1 MEGNMAERLTGIGL
15 YVFAGLLFVTP
26 AAAQG
31 KVWRIDAAQSTA
43 RLYVT
48 TSSRRDARINVG
60 VARLTGNI
68 LQNED
73 SALPATVA
81 FQIYPADSNPE
92 LRKPD
97 GSLPSSQ
104 TQIRAN
110 STTIA
115 FRSRTVQLLDQ
126 KSVLVRGDLTA
137 TYVSRNADYDPS
149 KGYSGPVYGAPVIH
163 SVKREVGFVFRVAP
177 SAGKREAKP
186 GIVEWSASGVIAGDL
201 FPELWNAV
209 VTTDWPAFLMNEQCN
224 PTADTDE
231 DFSVPTCTGKLIE
244 PVPPTDTHCDM
255 PSSVG
260 EDFSGATCDGEPLP
274 VVPKKE
280 KRSHMKGGQPKQ
292 GSNGIMANVVEIELV
307 FRLARVNP
315 TPQSRP
321 PSTNDPTARN
331 VVEKWRH
338 SGPA

>member
-1 MEGNMAERLTGIGL
+1 MAVRFTGIGL
-15 YVFAGLLFVTP
+15 YVFAGLLSATP

-31 KVWRIDAAQSTA
+31 TVWRIDAAQSTA

-48 TSSRRDARINVG
+48 AANRREARINVG
-60 VARLTGNI
+60 VARLTGNV
-68 LQNED
+68 LQGED

-81 FQIYPADSNPE
+81 FQIYPEDRNPK

-97 GSLPSSQ
+97 GAVSSSQ

-115 FRSRTVQLLDQ
+115 FRSRTIQLLDP
-126 KSVLVRGDLTA
+126 KRVLVRGDLTA
-137 TYVSRNADYDPS
+137 TYVSQNADYDPS
-149 KGYSGPVYGAPVIH
+149 RGYSGPVYGPPVIH

-177 SAGKREAKP
+177 PAGKREARK
-186 GIVEWSASGVIAGDL
+186 GSVEWSASSVIAGDL

-209 VTTDWPAFLMNEQCN
+209 VTTDWPAFLVNEPCN
-224 PTADTDE
+224 PPADTGE
-231 DFSVPTCTGKLIE
+231 DFSAPAACTGKLIE
-244 PVPPTDTHCDM
+244 AVPPTDTHCDM

-260 EDFSGATCDGEPLP
+260 EDFSGATCDGAPLP
-274 VVPKKE
+274 VVPKRE
-280 KRSHMKGGQPKQ
+280 KGSPLKRGQAKKD
-292 GSNGIMANVVEIELV
+292 SEENMANVVEIELV
-307 FRLARVNP
+307 LRLARVNP

-331 VVEKWRH
+331 AETKSRD
-338 SGPA
+338 SGAA

>member
-1 MEGNMAERLTGIGL
+1 MMAARFTGFVF
-15 YVFAGLLFVTP
+15 YAFAGLLTATP

-31 KVWRIDAAQSTA
+31 TVWRIDAAQSTA

-48 TSSRRDARINVG
+48 ASNRRDARINVG

-68 LQNED
+68 LQGD
-73 SALPATVA
+73 GSVLPATVA
-81 FQIYPADSNPE
+81 FQIYPADKNPK

-97 GSLPSSQ
+97 GALPSSE

-137 TYVSRNADYDPS
+137 TYVSQTADYDPS
-149 KGYSGPVYGAPVIH
+149 RGYSGPVYGPPVVH
-163 SVKREVGFVFRVAP
+163 SVKREVGFVFRTAA
-177 SAGKREAKP
+177 SAGKREAKK
-186 GIVEWSASGVIAGDL
+186 GSIEWSASSVIAGDL

-209 VTTDWPAFLMNEQCN
+209 VTTDWPAFLVNEPCN
-224 PTADTDE
+224 PPADTGE
-231 DFSVPTCTGKLIE
+231 DFSVPPCTGRLIE

-260 EDFSGATCDGEPLP
+260 EDFSGATCDGTPLP
-274 VVPKKE
+274 VVPKRE
-280 KRSHMKGGQPKQ
+280 KQSHMKSRQ
-292 GSNGIMANVVEIELV
+292 SNKSSDGNMANVVEIELV
-307 FRLARVNP
+307 LRLARVNP
-315 TPQSRP
+315 APQTRP

-331 VVEKWRH
+331 IGDKPCH

>member
-1 MEGNMAERLTGIGL
+1 MDGKMAARLTGFVL
-15 YVFAGLLFVTP
+15 YAYAGLLFATP

-31 KVWRIDAAQSTA
+31 TVWRIDATQSTA
-43 RLYVT
+43 RLYIT
-48 TSSRRDARINVG
+48 AANRRDARINVG
-60 VARLTGNI
+60 VARLSGNV
-68 LQNED
+68 LQGED
-73 SALPATVA
+73 FVLPATVA
-81 FQIYPADSNPE
+81 FQIYPADSNSK

-104 TQIRAN
+104 TQMRAN

-137 TYVSRNADYDPS
+137 TYVSRNAEYDPS
-149 KGYSGPVYGAPVIH
+149 KGYSGPVYGPPVIH

-177 SAGKREAKP
+177 PAGKRDAKR
-186 GIVEWSASGVIAGDL
+186 GIVEWSASSVIAGDL

-209 VTTDWPAFLMNEQCN
+209 VTTDWPAFLVNEQCN
-224 PTADTDE
+224 APADTGE
-231 DFSVPTCTGKLIE
+231 DFSVPACTGKLVE
-244 PVPPTDTHCDM
+244 PVPPTDAHCDM

-260 EDFSGATCDGEPLP
+260 EDFSGATCDGAPLP

-280 KRSHMKGGQPKQ
+280 KHSRVKGGQPKQ
-292 GSNGIMANVVEIELV
+292 GSGGAMANVVEIELV
-307 FRLARVNP
+307 LRLARVSP
-315 TPQSRP
+315 APQSRP

-331 VVEKWRH
+331 VEDRSRH

>member
-1 MEGNMAERLTGIGL
+1 MAARFTGFVL
-15 YVFAGLLFVTP
+15 YAFAWLLSATP
-26 AAAQG
+26 AGAQG
-31 KVWRIDAAQSTA
+31 TVWRINSAQSTA

-48 TSSRRDARINVG
+48 ASNRRDARINIG
-60 VARLTGNI
+60 VARLSGNI
-68 LQNED
+68 LQGD
-73 SALPATVA
+73 GSVLPATVA
-81 FQIYPADSNPE
+81 FQIYPADRNPK

-97 GSLPSSQ
+97 EALPSSQ

-137 TYVSRNADYDPS
+137 TYISQTSDYDPS
-149 KGYSGPVYGAPVIH
+149 RGYSGPVYGSPVIH

-177 SAGKREAKP
+177 PAGKREARK
-186 GIVEWSASGVIAGDL
+186 GSVEWSASSVIAGDL

-209 VTTDWPAFLMNEQCN
+209 VTTDWPAFMVNEQCN
-224 PTADTDE
+224 PPADAGE
-231 DFSVPTCTGKLIE
+231 DFSVPACTGKLIE

-255 PSSVG
+255 PPSVG
-260 EDFSGATCDGEPLP
+260 EDFSGATCDGAPLP
-274 VVPKKE
+274 VVPKRE
-280 KRSHMKGGQPKQ
+280 KQSHVKSGQTNKG
-292 GSNGIMANVVEIELV
+292 SEANMANVVEIELV
-307 FRLARVNP
+307 LRLARVNP
-315 TPQSRP
+315 APQSRP

-331 VVEKWRH
+331 VGDRSRH

>member
-1 MEGNMAERLTGIGL
+1 MAARFTGFVL
-15 YVFAGLLFVTP
+15 YAFASLLFATP

-31 KVWRIDAAQSTA
+31 TVWRINSAQSTA

-48 TSSRRDARINVG
+48 ASNRRDARINIG
-60 VARLTGNI
+60 VARLSGNI
-68 LQNED
+68 LQGD
-73 SALPATVA
+73 GSVLPATVA
-81 FQIYPADSNPE
+81 FQIYPADRNPK

-97 GSLPSSQ
+97 EALPSSQ

-137 TYVSRNADYDPS
+137 TYVSQTSDYDPS
-149 KGYSGPVYGAPVIH
+149 RGYSGPVYGPPVIH

-177 SAGKREAKP
+177 PAGKREARK
-186 GIVEWSASGVIAGDL
+186 GSVEWSASSVIAGDL

-209 VTTDWPAFLMNEQCN
+209 VTTDWPAFMVNEQCN
-224 PTADTDE
+224 PPADAGE
-231 DFSVPTCTGKLIE
+231 DFSVPACTGKLIE

-255 PSSVG
+255 PPSVG
-260 EDFSGATCDGEPLP
+260 EDFSGATCDGAPLP
-274 VVPKKE
+274 VVPKRE
-280 KRSHMKGGQPKQ
+280 KQSHVKSGQSNKG
-292 GSNGIMANVVEIELV
+292 SEANMANVVEIELV
-307 FRLARVNP
+307 LRLARVNP
-315 TPQSRP
+315 APQSRP

-331 VVEKWRH
+331 VGDRSRH

>member
-1 MEGNMAERLTGIGL
+1 MGARFTGFVL
-15 YVFAGLLFVTP
+15 YAFAGLLSATP

-31 KVWRIDAAQSTA
+31 TVWRIDAAQSTA

-48 TSSRRDARINVG
+48 ASDRRDARINVG
-60 VARLTGNI
+60 VARLSGNL
-68 LQNED
+68 LQGEGGV
-73 SALPATVA
+73 LPATVA
-81 FQIYPADSNPE
+81 FQIYPADSNPK

-97 GSLPSSQ
+97 GALPSSQ
-104 TQIRAN
+104 SQVRVN

-137 TYVSRNADYDPS
+137 TYVSRTSDYDPS
-149 KGYSGPVYGAPVIH
+149 KGYSGPVYGPPVIH
-163 SVKREVGFVFRVAP
+163 SVKREVGFVFRVVP
-177 SAGKREAKP
+177 PAGNREARK
-186 GIVEWSASGVIAGDL
+186 GSVEWSASSVIAGDK

-209 VTTDWPAFLMNEQCN
+209 VTTDWPAFMVNEQCK
-224 PTADTDE
+224 PPADASE
-231 DFSVPTCTGKLIE
+231 DFSVPACTGKLIE

-260 EDFSGATCDGEPLP
+260 EDFSGATCEGAPLP

-280 KRSHMKGGQPKQ
+280 KQSHVKDGQPKQ
-292 GSNGIMANVVEIELV
+292 GSEGTIANVVEIELV
-307 FRLARVNP
+307 LRLARVNP
-315 TPQSRP
+315 LPQSRP

-331 VVEKWRH
+331 VGDKSRP

>member
-1 MEGNMAERLTGIGL
+1 MAARFTGFVL
-15 YVFAGLLFVTP
+15 YAFAWLLSSTP

-31 KVWRIDAAQSTA
+31 TVWRINSAQSTA

-48 TSSRRDARINVG
+48 ASNRRDARINIG
-60 VARLTGNI
+60 VARLSGNI
-68 LQNED
+68 LQGD
-73 SALPATVA
+73 GSVLPATVA
-81 FQIYPADSNPE
+81 FQIYPADRNPK

-97 GSLPSSQ
+97 EALPSSQ

-137 TYVSRNADYDPS
+137 TYVSQTSDYDPS
-149 KGYSGPVYGAPVIH
+149 RGYSGPVYGPPVVH

-177 SAGKREAKP
+177 LAGKREARK
-186 GIVEWSASGVIAGDL
+186 GSVEWSASSVIAGGL

-209 VTTDWPAFLMNEQCN
+209 VTTDWPAFMVNEQCN
-224 PTADTDE
+224 PPADAGE
-231 DFSVPTCTGKLIE
+231 DFSEPACTGKLIE

-255 PSSVG
+255 PPSVG
-260 EDFSGATCDGEPLP
+260 EDFSGATCDGAPLP
-274 VVPKKE
+274 VVPKRE
-280 KRSHMKGGQPKQ
+280 KQSHVKSGQSNKG
-292 GSNGIMANVVEIELV
+292 SEANMANVVEIELV
-307 FRLARVNP
+307 LRLARVNP
-315 TPQSRP
+315 APQSRP
-321 PSTNDPTARN
+321 PGTNDPTARN
-331 VVEKWRH
+331 VGDRSRH